1 MVIAIIFAIHLIF
14 AAIIFTKKYQEES
27 LSDAFQNVTL
37 IIILFFVG
45 WPLSTM
51 VIKIFSEPAGFGV
64 HFDRDA
70 IILTFLTVLE
80 YFFYRIYYKDYFVT
94 EGDKEIQ

>member
-1 MVIAIIFAIHLIF
+1 MAVAIIFSLHLIF
-14 AAIIFTKKYQEES
+14 AAIIFTKKYQDES

-51 VIKIFSEPAGFGV
+51 VVKIFSEPAGFGV

-70 IILTFLTVLE
+70 IILTLLTLLE
-80 YFFYRIYYKDYFVT
+80 YFFYRFYYKDYFT
-94 EGDKEIQ
+94 TGGDKEIQ